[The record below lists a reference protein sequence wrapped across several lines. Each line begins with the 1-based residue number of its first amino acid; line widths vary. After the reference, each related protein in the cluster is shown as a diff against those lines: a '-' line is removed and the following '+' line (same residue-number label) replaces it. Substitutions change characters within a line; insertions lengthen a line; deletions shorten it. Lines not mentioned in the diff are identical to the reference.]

1 MTLATLDWSI
11 IIGYLVLSLLIGLYF
26 VKRAGSNVVEYFVA
40 GRKLTWLVA
49 GTSIVATSFA
59 ADTPLAIA
67 RIVRTQ
73 GLQGNWYWW
82 SGAMGFVLCMFFFAR
97 LWRRAEILTDVEFI
111 ELRYEGKPAAT
122 LRSFHALYRA
132 ILQNGITMGWV
143 ILGMQKLA
151 VETFGWSKAFTIPLL
166 VALCLLYAALSGLWG
181 VVITDFFQFAL
192 AMAGSMILA
201 ALVLDHVGGPAQLAE
216 QAVATAATAAAA
228 NDHSAVAA
236 ADQLLRFFP
245 DFSAG
250 GLALFT
256 FLIYI
261 GVQWWGGG
269 EGGGF
274 LAQRLFATKNE
285 RHAVLALLWFSIAH
299 FVLRTWPWIIV
310 GLGSIIIFP
319 SLADPEMAYPKM
331 MAALLPTGL
340 KGLMVATFL
349 AAFMSTITTHLN
361 WGASYLMNDVYKR
374 FLKPNGS
381 ERHYVAVSQLFVVM
395 MALLAGLAAWQM
407 DSIYSAWLY
416 VTEMMAGIVFVSLL
430 RWYWWRINAWSEIA
444 AMISSL
450 LISNSFRLIK
460 PLAHLFDGTSW
471 NAAGR
476 ILHQMEFITLDQF
489 YPVRFL
495 IVLTV
500 STAIWVLVTLKTEP
514 VSAGHL
520 TKFFTRVRPAGWW
533 KPIAQHCPEATG
545 LQVGWREAYSWAL
558 GVALIFLSLFSI
570 GWLCLGQY
578 VKGLVTVVAAAA
590 CGFLLLQSIVKMNWR
605 SECDA
610 SASQN

>member
-1 MTLATLDWSI
+1 MTLVTLDWSI
-11 IIGYLVLSLLIGLYF
+11 IIGYLILSLLIGLYF
-26 VKRAGSNVVEYFVA
+26 AKRGGSNVVEYFVA
-40 GRKLTWLVA
+40 GRKLTWWIA

-82 SGAMGFVLCMFFFAR
+82 SGVMGFMLCMFFFAR

-122 LRSFHALYRA
+122 LRLFHALYRA

-166 VALCLLYAALSGLWG
+166 VGLCLLYTTLSGLWG

-192 AMAGSMILA
+192 AMFGSIILA
-201 ALVLDHVGGPAQLAE
+201 ALVLDHVGGPQKLAE
-216 QAVATAATAAAA
+216 HAVAAAAAATAAD
-228 NDHSAVAA
+228 DHSHIAA

-245 DFSAG
+245 NFSAG

-256 FLIYI
+256 FIIFI

-285 RHAVLALLWFSIAH
+285 RHAVLALLWFSVAH
-299 FVLRTWPWIIV
+299 FVLRTWPWIVV
-310 GLGSIIIFP
+310 GLGSIILFP
-319 SLADPEMAYPKM
+319 TLADPEAAYPKM
-331 MAALLPTGL
+331 MVAFLPNGL
-340 KGLMVATFL
+340 KGLMVAAFL

-374 FLKPNGS
+374 FLKAGGS
-381 ERHYVAVSQLFVVM
+381 ERHDVVVSQLFVVM

-416 VTEMMAGIVFVSLL
+416 VTEMMAGIIFVSLL
-430 RWYWWRINAWSEIA
+430 RWYWWRLNAWSEIA

-450 LISNSFRLIK
+450 VISNSFRLIT
-460 PLAHLFDGTSW
+460 PLAELAGHWGL
-471 NAAGR
+471 NAAAG
-476 ILHQMEFITLDQF
+476 ILHDFAFINRDEY

-495 IVLTV
+495 IVLLI
-500 STAIWVLVTLKTEP
+500 STAVWLVVTFKTAP
-514 VSAGHL
+514 VSDAHL
-520 TKFFTRVRPAGWW
+520 IAFFKRVRPGGWW
-533 KPIAQHCPEATG
+533 RPIAQQCPEVRSSQAG
-545 LQVGWREAYSWAL
+545 GREVYSWAL
-558 GVALIFLSLFSI
+558 GVATI
-570 GWLCLGQY
+570 
-578 VKGLVTVVAAAA
+578 
-590 CGFLLLQSIVKMNWR
+590 FLLLFGVGWIFLGNYFGGAAAIVVAFACGGLMLQNLAKMDWQ
-605 SECDA
+605 E
-610 SASQN
+610 